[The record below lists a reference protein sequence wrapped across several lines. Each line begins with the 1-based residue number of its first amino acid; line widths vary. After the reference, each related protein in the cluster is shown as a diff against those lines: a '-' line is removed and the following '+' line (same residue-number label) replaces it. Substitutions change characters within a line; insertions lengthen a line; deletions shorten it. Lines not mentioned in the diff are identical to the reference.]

1 MNRILL
7 KRLGLGLML
16 LALIGLIL
24 PSVGSWFRS
33 EPDSRQPNQSR
44 AAEIQSMEPQFT
56 EEGVGAF
63 VDQNGDTLA
72 SFRLELAETAAETA
86 QGMMYRRSVPEGTG
100 MLFIMAEE
108 RPQSFWM
115 RNTYVPLD
123 IIYLN
128 ADGEVVSIQ
137 ANAQPMNDMPLPSEG
152 PAKYVLEIAGGR
164 SAQYGIKTGLKWLWK
179 QN

>member
-1 MNRILL
+1 
-7 KRLGLGLML
+7 ML

-24 PSVGSWFRS
+24 PSVGSWFPS
-33 EPDSRQPNQSR
+33 ESDSRQPKS
-44 AAEIQSMEPQFT
+44 AEIQSLEPQFT

-63 VDQNGDTLA
+63 VDQNGDTVA

-86 QGMMYRRSVPEGTG
+86 QGMMYRRSVPAGTG

-128 ADGEVVSIQ
+128 ADGTVVSIQ

-152 PAKYVLEIAGGR
+152 PAKYVLEIAGGGA
-164 SAQYGIKTGLKWLWK
+164 AQDGIKTGLKWLWK

>member
-24 PSVGSWFRS
+24 PSLGSWFRS
-33 EPDSRQPNQSR
+33 ALDSRQPT
-44 AAEIQSMEPQFT
+44 ATETQSMEPQFT

-63 VDQNGDTLA
+63 VDQNGDTIA

-100 MLFIMAEE
+100 MLFIMTEE

-123 IIYLN
+123 IIYLK
-128 ADGEVVSIQ
+128 ADGAVVSIQ
-137 ANAQPMNDMPLPSEG
+137 ANAQPMNEMPLPSEG
-152 PAKYVLEIAGGR
+152 PAKYVLEIAGGG
-164 SAQYGIKTGLKWLWK
+164 SAQYGIKPGIKWLWK

>member
-24 PSVGSWFRS
+24 PSVGSWFPS
-33 EPDSRQPNQSR
+33 EADSRKPKSS
-44 AAEIQSMEPQFT
+44 EIQTMEPQFT

-63 VDQNGDTLA
+63 VDQNDDTIA
-72 SFRLELAETAAETA
+72 SFRLELAENAAETA
-86 QGMMYRRSVPEGTG
+86 QGMMYRRSVPDGSG

-123 IIYLN
+123 IIYLK
-128 ADGEVVSIQ
+128 ADGAVVSIQ
-137 ANAQPMNDMPLPSEG
+137 ANAQPMSDMPLPSDG

-164 SAQYGIKTGLKWLWK
+164 AAQFGIKPGLKWLWK

>member
-24 PSVGSWFRS
+24 PSVGSWFPS
-33 EPDSRQPNQSR
+33 ESDSRQPKS
-44 AAEIQSMEPQFT
+44 AEIQSLEPQFT

-63 VDQNGDTLA
+63 VDQNGDTVA

-128 ADGEVVSIQ
+128 ADGAVVSIQ

-152 PAKYVLEIAGGR
+152 PAKYVLEIAGGG

>member
-1 MNRILL
+1 MNRTLV

-16 LALIGLIL
+16 LALVGLIL

-33 EPDSRQPNQSR
+33 EPNARQSR
-44 AAEIQSMEPQFT
+44 AAETQSMEPPFT

-63 VDQNGDTLA
+63 VDQNGDTIA

-100 MLFIMAEE
+100 MLFIMTEE

-123 IIYLN
+123 IIYLK

-137 ANAQPMNDMPLPSEG
+137 ANAQPMNDMPLPSDG
-152 PAKYVLEIAGGR
+152 PAKYVLEIAGGG
-164 SAQYGIKTGLKWLWK
+164 SAQYGIKPGIKWLWK

>member
-1 MNRILL
+1 MNRTLL

-16 LALIGLIL
+16 LALVGLIL

-33 EPDSRQPNQSR
+33 EPDARQSR
-44 AAEIQSMEPQFT
+44 AAETQSMEPQFT
-56 EEGVGAF
+56 QEGVGAF
-63 VDQNGDTLA
+63 VDQNGDTIA

-86 QGMMYRRSVPEGTG
+86 QGMMYRRSVPQGTG
-100 MLFIMAEE
+100 MLFIMTEE

-123 IIYLN
+123 IIYLK
-128 ADGEVVSIQ
+128 ADGEIVSIQ
-137 ANAQPMNDMPLPSEG
+137 ANAQPMNDMPLPSDG
-152 PAKYVLEIAGGR
+152 PAKYVLEIAGGG
-164 SAQYGIKTGLKWLWK
+164 SAQYGIKPDLKWLWK

>member
-1 MNRILL
+1 
-7 KRLGLGLML
+7 ML

-24 PSVGSWFRS
+24 PSLGSWFRS
-33 EPDSRQPNQSR
+33 APDSRQPT
-44 AAEIQSMEPQFT
+44 ATETQSMEPQFT

-63 VDQNGDTLA
+63 VDQNGDTIA

-100 MLFIMAEE
+100 MLFIMTEE

-123 IIYLN
+123 IIYLK
-128 ADGEVVSIQ
+128 ADGAVVSIQ

-152 PAKYVLEIAGGR
+152 PAKYVLEIAGGG
-164 SAQYGIKTGLKWLWK
+164 SAQYGIKPGIKWLWK

>member
-1 MNRILL
+1 MNRTLL

-24 PSVGSWFRS
+24 PSVGSWFPS
-33 EPDSRQPNQSR
+33 APDSRQPK
-44 AAEIQSMEPQFT
+44 ATETQSMEPQFT

-63 VDQNGDTLA
+63 VDQNGDTIA

-123 IIYLN
+123 IIYLK
-128 ADGEVVSIQ
+128 ADGAVVSIQ

-152 PAKYVLEIAGGR
+152 PAKYVLEIAGGS
-164 SAQYGIKTGLKWLWK
+164 SAQYGIKTGIKWLWK

>member
-1 MNRILL
+1 
-7 KRLGLGLML
+7 ML

-24 PSVGSWFRS
+24 PSVGSWFPS
-33 EPDSRQPNQSR
+33 ESDSRQPKS
-44 AAEIQSMEPQFT
+44 AEIQSLEPQFT

-63 VDQNGDTLA
+63 VDQNGDTVA

-128 ADGEVVSIQ
+128 ADGAVVSIQ

-152 PAKYVLEIAGGR
+152 PAKYVLEIAGGG

>member
-24 PSVGSWFRS
+24 PSVGSWFPS
-33 EPDSRQPNQSR
+33 ESDSRQPKS
-44 AAEIQSMEPQFT
+44 AEIQSLEPQFT

-63 VDQNGDTLA
+63 VDQNGDTVA

-128 ADGEVVSIQ
+128 ADGTVVSIQ
-137 ANAQPMNDMPLPSEG
+137 ANAQPMNDMPLPSEA
-152 PAKYVLEIAGGR
+152 PAKYVLEIAGGG
-164 SAQYGIKTGLKWLWK
+164 SGQYGIKTGLKWLWK

>member
-1 MNRILL
+1 MNRTLL

-33 EPDSRQPNQSR
+33 APDSRQPT
-44 AAEIQSMEPQFT
+44 ATETQSMEPQFT

-123 IIYLN
+123 IIYLK
-128 ADGEVVSIQ
+128 ADGAVVSIQ

-152 PAKYVLEIAGGR
+152 PAKYVLEIAGGG
-164 SAQYGIKTGLKWLWK
+164 SAQYGIKTGIKWLWK

>member
-33 EPDSRQPNQSR
+33 ESDSRQPNQSR
-44 AAEIQSMEPQFT
+44 AAEIQSLEPQFT

-63 VDQNGDTLA
+63 VDQNGDTVA

-86 QGMMYRRSVPEGTG
+86 QGMMYRRSVPAGTG

-128 ADGEVVSIQ
+128 ADGTVVSIQ

-152 PAKYVLEIAGGR
+152 PAKYVLEIAGGGA
-164 SAQYGIKTGLKWLWK
+164 AQDGIKTGLKWLWK

>member
-1 MNRILL
+1 
-7 KRLGLGLML
+7 ML

-33 EPDSRQPNQSR
+33 APDSREPET
-44 AAEIQSMEPQFT
+44 ADIQSMEPQFT

-123 IIYLN
+123 IIYLK
-128 ADGEVVSIQ
+128 ADGAVVSIQ

-152 PAKYVLEIAGGR
+152 PAKYVLEIAGGG
-164 SAQYGIKTGLKWLWK
+164 SAQYGIKTGIKWLWK

>member
-1 MNRILL
+1 
-7 KRLGLGLML
+7 ML

-24 PSVGSWFRS
+24 PSMGSWFRS
-33 EPDSRQPNQSR
+33 APDSRQPT
-44 AAEIQSMEPQFT
+44 AAETQSMEPQFT

-63 VDQNGDTLA
+63 VDQNGDTIA

-123 IIYLN
+123 IIYLK
-128 ADGEVVSIQ
+128 ADGAVVSIQ

-152 PAKYVLEIAGGR
+152 PAKYVLEIAGGG
-164 SAQYGIKTGLKWLWK
+164 SAQYGIKPGIKWLWK

>member
-24 PSVGSWFRS
+24 PSLGSWFRS
-33 EPDSRQPNQSR
+33 APDSRQLT
-44 AAEIQSMEPQFT
+44 ATETQSMEPQFT

-63 VDQNGDTLA
+63 VDQNGDTIA

-100 MLFIMAEE
+100 MLFIMTEE

-123 IIYLN
+123 IIYVSSE
-128 ADGEVVSIQ
+128 GRVVSIQ
-137 ANAQPMNDMPLPSEG
+137 ANAQPLNETPLPSEG

-164 SAQYGIKTGLKWLWK
+164 SAALGITPGTQLLWK
-179 QN
+179 RNI

>member
-24 PSVGSWFRS
+24 PSVGSWFPS
-33 EPDSRQPNQSR
+33 ESDSRQPKS
-44 AAEIQSMEPQFT
+44 AEIQSLEPQFT

-63 VDQNGDTLA
+63 VDQNGDTVA

-128 ADGEVVSIQ
+128 ADGTVVSIQ

>member
-1 MNRILL
+1 MNRTLL

-33 EPDSRQPNQSR
+33 APDSRQPT
-44 AAEIQSMEPQFT
+44 ATETQSMEPQFT

-63 VDQNGDTLA
+63 VDQNGDTIA

-123 IIYLN
+123 IIYLK
-128 ADGEVVSIQ
+128 ADGAVVSIQ

-164 SAQYGIKTGLKWLWK
+164 SAQYGIKPGIKWLWK

>member
-1 MNRILL
+1 MNRTLL

-16 LALIGLIL
+16 LALIGLVL

-33 EPDSRQPNQSR
+33 KPDSRKPN
-44 AAEIQSMEPQFT
+44 ATETQSMAPQFT

-63 VDQNGDTLA
+63 VDQNGDTIA

-123 IIYLN
+123 IIYLK
-128 ADGEVVSIQ
+128 ADGAVVSIQ
-137 ANAQPMNDMPLPSEG
+137 ANAQPINDMPLPSEG
-152 PAKYVLEIAGGR
+152 PAKYVLEIAGGS
-164 SAQYGIKTGLKWLWK
+164 SAQYGIKTGIKWLWK

>member
-1 MNRILL
+1 MNRTLL

-16 LALIGLIL
+16 LALIGLVL

-33 EPDSRQPNQSR
+33 KPDSRKPN
-44 AAEIQSMEPQFT
+44 ATETQSMAPQFT

-63 VDQNGDTLA
+63 VDQNGDTIA

-123 IIYLN
+123 IIYLK
-128 ADGEVVSIQ
+128 ADGAVVSIQ

-152 PAKYVLEIAGGR
+152 PAKYVLEIAGGG
-164 SAQYGIKTGLKWLWK
+164 SAQYGIKPGIKWLWK

>member
-7 KRLGLGLML
+7 KWLGLGLML

-24 PSVGSWFRS
+24 PSVGSWFPS
-33 EPDSRQPNQSR
+33 ESDSRQPKSG
-44 AAEIQSMEPQFT
+44 EIQSLEPQFA

-63 VDQNGDTLA
+63 VDQNGDTVA

-123 IIYLN
+123 IIYLK
-128 ADGEVVSIQ
+128 ADGTVVSIQ

-164 SAQYGIKTGLKWLWK
+164 STQYGINTGLKWLWK

>member
-1 MNRILL
+1 MNRTLL

-33 EPDSRQPNQSR
+33 APDSREPKT
-44 AAEIQSMEPQFT
+44 AEIQSMEPQFT

-123 IIYLN
+123 IIYLK
-128 ADGEVVSIQ
+128 ADGAVVSIQ

-152 PAKYVLEIAGGR
+152 PAKYVLEIAGGG
-164 SAQYGIKTGLKWLWK
+164 SAQYGIKTGIKWLWK